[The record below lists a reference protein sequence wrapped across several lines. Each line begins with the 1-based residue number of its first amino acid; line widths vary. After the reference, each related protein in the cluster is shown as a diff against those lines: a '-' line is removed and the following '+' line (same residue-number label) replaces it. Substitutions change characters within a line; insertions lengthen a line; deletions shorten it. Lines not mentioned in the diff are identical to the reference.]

1 MMARM
6 NRSGDVKA
14 CCRETLGDI
23 QSSGCCQRT
32 DAICGCGQAWMREGL
47 DYEWVP
53 TGRAVVS
60 AEPVGDGDISLTIVV
75 SAEDA
80 INIPLM
86 LADVADMKGDD
97 CPRRAVL
104 RGAAHAIREGVAS
117 ALVRLI
123 KPALDAER
131 ERRLRKGT
139 TT

>member
-1 MMARM
+1 
-6 NRSGDVKA
+6 
-14 CCRETLGDI
+14 
-23 QSSGCCQRT
+23 
-32 DAICGCGQAWMREGL
+32 MREGL